1 MDAARS
7 IRTSLDT
14 VAQLRREAQAD
25 PALGLAVREV
35 KALQA
40 RRFRGTYADLL
51 ADPVYAP
58 AARFFL
64 EELYGERDF
73 AQRDDQFARI
83 AGAIEKLFPAQVAAT
98 AGRLA
103 DLHAQTETLDLQ
115 VARGWRQEEGAPEPM
130 RYALAW
136 RHAGGQSSRRGQLA
150 SVVGLGQ
157 ELASLTRMPGLRLML
172 RMMRTPASAAGL
184 GALQSFLENGFDT
197 FAGMAKRQGAAE
209 RFLASVE
216 TRESALLALLFEGEL
231 VACETELARILGQ
244 AR

>member
-7 IRTSLDT
+7 IRASLDT
-14 VAQLRREAQAD
+14 VARLRLQAQSD
-25 PALGLAVREV
+25 PALGAAVREV
-35 KALQA
+35 KVLQA

-51 ADPVYAP
+51 ADPAYAP

-83 AGAIEKLFPAQVAAT
+83 AGAIGTLFPAQVADT

-103 DLHAQTETLDLQ
+103 ALHALTESLDLQ
-115 VARGWRQEEGAPEPM
+115 LAAGWRQEEGAPDPM
-130 RYALAW
+130 RYVLAW
-136 RHAGGQSSRRGQLA
+136 RHAGGRAERRDQLTG
-150 SVVGLGQ
+150 VVALGE
-157 ELASLTRMPGLRLML
+157 ELAALTRAPGLRLML
-172 RMMRTPASAAGL
+172 RMMRGPAAAAGL

-197 FAGMAKRQGAAE
+197 FAGMAKRRGAAE
-209 RFLASVE
+209 RFLGQVQA
-216 TRESALLALLFEGEL
+216 RESALMDRLFDGDL